1 MPIFWR
7 ALAVLGGIVVLL
19 LVAVAVAVRTVDVK
33 EFLGPIQHRV
43 KDATGRDLVVHGG
56 IDLKLGLE
64 PRLVLDD
71 VTLANAPW
79 SKDPQMV
86 TAKRIEAQ
94 IALLPLLRRQFDVI
108 SFKLIE
114 PTIVLET
121 DASGKGNWEFP
132 SAATAATTTDRA
144 PSGATLG
151 GFTVGDMA
159 IDNGAITYRDGKTGE
174 ITRIV
179 VETLS
184 VHARDAS
191 APVSGTFRGT
201 INDTAVALEGDF
213 GPLDQLMRQKWPYP
227 VAVQGTINNK
237 KATVDTQVTV
247 QKSTVGLDNLKIG
260 SGTSQL
266 TGKIAVVGG
275 TSRPKVTF
283 KLDAPVLSVADFAF
297 PPAAVAAAKSAAK
310 QARSKYVFSDAPI
323 DLAALRDFDAEGELS
338 AGVLTLPDGRRL
350 DQVHVQVA
358 LVNGKLEV
366 PALQATLFGG
376 SVLARAEVDASH
388 GQEAAL
394 NVHAEAKNLDLGAV
408 LNAAGVQREVH
419 GGKTE
424 LKVDLAARGAS
435 LHQWMGTAN
444 GSIVALVGPATVAGG
459 KGTQDSSLDRLAGS
473 VNAFRDIDAQT
484 QLQCVVVRL
493 PLKNGVASVDRSI
506 AAETSKV
513 GASAS
518 GTLDFRDET
527 IDLSFHPQIR
537 EGIRI
542 EVPQVAQLVR
552 LRGSFASPSVGID
565 ATATAATVAR
575 LGAAVY
581 TGGLSILGESLLAEA
596 RADPGAP
603 CQIALGRSGGATA
616 QKQATP
622 NANPAATAAQ
632 DVGKALGRL
641 LGR

>member
-1 MPIFWR
+1 MRTFWR
-7 ALAVLGGIVVLL
+7 ALALLGGIVVVLL
-19 LVAVAVAVRTVDVK
+19 IAVAIAVRTVDVK

-43 KDATGRDLVVHGG
+43 KDATGRDLSVHGG

-64 PRLVLDD
+64 PKLVLDD

-86 TAKRIEAQ
+86 TAKQVEAQ
-94 IALLPLLRRQFDVI
+94 IALLPLLHRRFEVI
-108 SFKLIE
+108 SFKLLE
-114 PTIVLET
+114 PSIFLET

-132 SAATAATTTDRA
+132 SAATAADTTDRA

-151 GFTVGDMA
+151 GFSVGDIA
-159 IDNGAITYRDGKTGE
+159 IDNGAITFRDGKSGDV
-174 ITRIV
+174 TRIV

-184 VHARDAS
+184 VHARDAQS
-191 APVSGTFRGT
+191 PISGKFRGT

-213 GPLDQLMRQKWPYP
+213 GPLQQLMRQKWPYP
-227 VAVQGTINNK
+227 VTVQGTINNK
-237 KATVDTQVTV
+237 KATVDTQVSV
-247 QKSTVGLDNLKIG
+247 QNGTVGLDNLKIG
-260 SGTSQL
+260 SGTSEL
-266 TGKIAVVGG
+266 TGKMAVVGG
-275 TSRPKVTF
+275 TARPKVTF
-283 KLDAPVLSVADFAF
+283 KLDAPTLSLADFVF
-297 PPAAVAAAKSAAK
+297 PPAVVAAAKSAAK
-310 QARSKYVFSDAPI
+310 PDAKSKYVFSDAPI
-323 DLAALRDFDAEGELS
+323 DVAALRDFDAEGELS

-350 DQVHVQVA
+350 DQVHVQVVLA
-358 LVNGKLEV
+358 NGKLDV

-376 SVLARAEVDASH
+376 SVLARGTIDASH
-388 GQEAAL
+388 DQEAAL
-394 NVHAEAKNLDLGAV
+394 NLHAEAKNLDLHSIMT
-408 LNAAGVQREVH
+408 AAGVQREVQ

-424 LKVDLAARGAS
+424 LKIDLAARGAS
-435 LHQWMGTAN
+435 LHQWMSTAN

-459 KGTQDSSLDRLAGS
+459 KGTQSSSLDRLAGS
-473 VNAFRDIDAQT
+473 VNAFREIDAQT

-493 PLKNGVASVDRSI
+493 PIRNGVANIDRSI
-506 AAETSKV
+506 AAETSKM
-513 GASAS
+513 GATAS
-518 GTLDFRDET
+518 GMLDFREEK
-527 IDLSFHPQIR
+527 IDLSFHPQVR

-552 LRGSFASPSVGID
+552 LRGPFASPSVGID

-603 CQIALGRSGGATA
+603 CQIALGRGGGGTA
-616 QKQATP
+616 QKPQP
-622 NANPAATAAQ
+622 NANPAAAAQ

>member
-1 MPIFWR
+1 MPTFWR
-7 ALAVLGGIVVLL
+7 TLAVLGGILL
-19 LVAVAVAVRTVDVK
+19 LLLIAVAIAVRTVDVK
-33 EFLGPIQHRV
+33 EFLGPIEHRV
-43 KDATGRDLVVHGG
+43 KDATGRDLAVHGG

-64 PRLVLDD
+64 PKLVLED

-94 IALLPLLRRQFDVI
+94 IALLPLLRRHFDVM

-114 PTIVLET
+114 PTISLET

-132 SAATAATTTDRA
+132 SAANAANTTDRA
-144 PSGATLG
+144 PSGGTLG
-151 GFTVGDMA
+151 GFSVGDMA
-159 IDNGAITYRDGKTGE
+159 IDNGAITFRDGKTGDVTK
-174 ITRIV
+174 IF
-179 VETLS
+179 VETLT

-191 APVSGTFRGT
+191 SPVSGRFRGT

-213 GPLDQLMRQKWPYP
+213 GPVDQLMRQKWPYP
-227 VAVQGTINNK
+227 VTVQGTINNK

-247 QKSTVGLDNLKIG
+247 QNNTVGLDNLKIG
-260 SGTSQL
+260 SGASQL
-266 TGKIAVVGG
+266 TGKMAVVGG
-275 TSRPKVTF
+275 TARPKVTF
-283 KLDAPVLSVADFAF
+283 KFDAPVLSLADFAF
-297 PPAAVAAAKSAAK
+297 PPAAVAQAK
-310 QARSKYVFSDAPI
+310 QAAKSKYVFSDAAI
-323 DLAALRDFDAEGELS
+323 DFVALRDFDAEGELS
-338 AGVLTLPDGRRL
+338 AGVLSLPDGRRL
-350 DQVHVQVA
+350 DQVHVQVL
-358 LVNGKLEV
+358 LVNGKLDV
-366 PALQATLFGG
+366 PALQATMFGG
-376 SVLARAEVDASH
+376 SLLARAQIDASR
-388 GQEAAL
+388 GQDAAL
-394 NVHAEAKNLDLGAV
+394 SLHAEAKNLDLAAI
-408 LNAAGVQREVH
+408 LTAAGVHRELH

-424 LKVDLAARGAS
+424 LKVELTARGSS
-435 LHQWMGTAN
+435 LHSWMSTAN
-444 GSIVALVGPATVAGG
+444 GNVVALVGPATVAGG
-459 KGTQDSSLDRLAGS
+459 KATQDSSLDRLAGS
-473 VNAFRDIDAQT
+473 VNAFREIDAQT

-493 PLKNGVASVDRSI
+493 PLKNGVANIDRSI
-506 AAETSKV
+506 AAETSKI
-513 GASAS
+513 GATAS
-518 GTLDFRDET
+518 GTLDFRDEM

-552 LRGSFASPSVGID
+552 VRGPFSSPSVGVD

-603 CQIALGRSGGATA
+603 CEIALGRGSGAGA
-616 QKQATP
+616 QKAAAP
-622 NANPAATAAQ
+622 NAKPAANAAQ